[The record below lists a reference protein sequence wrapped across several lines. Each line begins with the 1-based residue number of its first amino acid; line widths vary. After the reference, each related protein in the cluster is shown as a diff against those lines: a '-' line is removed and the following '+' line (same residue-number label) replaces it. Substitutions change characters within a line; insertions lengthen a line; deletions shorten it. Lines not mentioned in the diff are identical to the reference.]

1 MLCNKSPY
9 PPSEGGP
16 MAMNSIVNGL
26 LEAGHKV
33 KILAVNSEKY
43 HIKDKDIPQDYK
55 EKTGIAYGIPDLFK
69 EDSDNDTFDNE
80 DVTPI
85 YKKTGRTKSILGY
98 KCEEY
103 AYSDESSK
111 GTFWVP
117 VVSFVP

>member
-55 EKTGIAYGIPDLFK
+55 EKTGIELVNLDLSIKPIEAFK
-69 EDSDNDTFDNE
+69 NLFSDKSYHVERFISEDFR
-80 DVTPI
+80 
-85 YKKTGRTKSILGY
+85 KKLIEILKKDRY
-98 KCEEY
+98 
-103 AYSDESSK
+103 DI
-111 GTFWVP
+111 VQ
-117 VVSFVP
+117 